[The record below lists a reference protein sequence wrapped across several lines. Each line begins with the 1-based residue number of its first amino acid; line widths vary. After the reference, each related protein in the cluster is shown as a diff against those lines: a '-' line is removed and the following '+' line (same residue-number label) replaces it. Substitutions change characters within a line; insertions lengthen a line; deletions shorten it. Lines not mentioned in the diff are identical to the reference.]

1 MSVLMNSS
9 GKRSLSSF
17 EIDMALE
24 TQGPGTAEVFYGQT
38 TKETKMK
45 RFLGSFLVM
54 PGSMVE
60 RRAQEEISNIG
71 KGDKHST
78 MQRCQQRREAR
89 SCSVP
94 RTMIDTQW
102 GGGAVP
108 IDKSSFGIEWHNR
121 R

>member
-1 MSVLMNSS
+1 MLLTSS

-38 TKETKMK
+38 TMETKVK

-60 RRAQEEISNIG
+60 
-71 KGDKHST
+71 
-78 MQRCQQRREAR
+78 
-89 SCSVP
+89 
-94 RTMIDTQW
+94 
-102 GGGAVP
+102 
-108 IDKSSFGIEWHNR
+108 
-121 R
+121 